1 MNRLKKRTCQFLV
14 LVTTAGLLTGC
25 GGGTPKL
32 EDALKKTAAYEQKTV
47 TSPASDTLGGEW
59 TVIALAR
66 SGETVDENYFEK
78 YRANLEKTGQ
88 RPGKACSVIT
98 VIPSIP
104 GQSWH

>member
-66 SGETVDENYFEK
+66 SGETVDENYFENIVPILK
-78 YRANLEKTGQ
+78 NGSKT
-88 RPGKACSVIT
+88 RKACSVIT
-98 VIPSIP
+98 VIRSIP

>member
-14 LVTTAGLLTGC
+14 LVTTVGFLTGC

-66 SGETVDENYFEK
+66 SGETVDEPL
-78 YRANLEKTGQ
+78 YRVFQGSHGPEIHRERSDRYWRL
-88 RPGKACSVIT
+88 
-98 VIPSIP
+98 
-104 GQSWH
+104 